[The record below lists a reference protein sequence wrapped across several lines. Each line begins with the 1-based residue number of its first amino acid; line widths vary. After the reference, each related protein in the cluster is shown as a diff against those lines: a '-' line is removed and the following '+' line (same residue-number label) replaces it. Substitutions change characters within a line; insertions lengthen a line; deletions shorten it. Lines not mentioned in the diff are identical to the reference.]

1 MHRCAQA
8 LLVRVRPWAQPNVPQ
23 QGTVAANTSSSSQG
37 GQGSLKELGGFVG
50 FNVEGSLSTKGKSQN
65 NTCDLAYRRG
75 TSCRSH
81 THVGECGGTHTRSW
95 SERRGR
101 VREGAGGCGTGG
113 TALPRAPAETW
124 RERGPN
130 ASLHRRSSIEAMCS
144 CITCVIKTSFKI
156 NAKKCMDELAHEP
169 RPQYP
174 GWAGPSRW
182 CSPPAWGSPTHP
194 PWPAA
199 GWPPGS

>member
-1 MHRCAQA
+1 MIKKTLKRGE
-8 LLVRVRPWAQPNVPQ
+8 VRGEVSIEK

-65 NTCDLAYRRG
+65 TCDLAYRRG

-101 VREGAGGCGTGG
+101 VREGAGQGAQRCPELRLRPGG
-113 TALPRAPAETW
+113 
-124 RERGPN
+124 RG
-130 ASLHRRSSIEAMCS
+130 A
-144 CITCVIKTSFKI
+144 
-156 NAKKCMDELAHEP
+156 
-169 RPQYP
+169 
-174 GWAGPSRW
+174 
-182 CSPPAWGSPTHP
+182 
-194 PWPAA
+194 
-199 GWPPGS
+199 